1 MARNR
6 SIRFRKLRK
15 SKEPMDIDITSLLD
29 ILVILLVFLLK
40 AYSSNNIIIS
50 IPKGITI
57 PDSTSQSFNNAG
69 VIIQVSKE
77 KIFVDS
83 QEVVDYFTNPEGLE
97 IYGDGGRLVT
107 PLFDRLVQVREEIE
121 LVKQQA
127 NIEKEF
133 SGIVNLVVDKE
144 IKYIEVKRV
153 LYTAAQAGFKSYK
166 FVVLSQEQM

>member
-6 SIRFRKLRK
+6 AIRFRKMRK
-15 SKEPMDIDITSLLD
+15 TKEPMDIDITSLLD

-50 IPKGITI
+50 VPKDITL

-69 VIIQVSKE
+69 VIVQLSKE
-77 KIFVDS
+77 KIYVDS
-83 QEVVDYFTNPEGLE
+83 KEVIDYYSNPDGIV

-107 PLFDRLVQVREEIE
+107 PLYDKLVQVREDIE
-121 LVKQQA
+121 LTKEQA
-127 NIEKEF
+127 NLGKDF
-133 SGIVNLVVDKE
+133 SAIVNLVVDKK
-144 IKYIEVKRV
+144 IPYKEVRRV
-153 LYTAAQAGFKSYK
+153 LYTAAQAGFKQYK